1 MSQHFQNSGCNILVN
16 VLNSLLC
23 FLCLIRGILH
33 KSNIRDYAVI
43 FQLSWLNLALT
54 QLHESRLNYV
64 TMYMYYLQLACSRDQ
79 AKLSSSNTDQ

>member
-1 MSQHFQNSGCNILVN
+1 MLFESILVLILFKKKKKTSQHFQNSGCNILVN

-54 QLHESRLNYV
+54 QLHESRLN
-64 TMYMYYLQLACSRDQ
+64 
-79 AKLSSSNTDQ
+79 